1 MERRPVINLDKMWMN
16 AHDGKDKE
24 CEEKNIVTEGTL
36 GGVKK
41 PPGKGMHFWGDIP
54 KQHLLTIGMV
64 SLE

>member
-1 MERRPVINLDKMWMN
+1 MN